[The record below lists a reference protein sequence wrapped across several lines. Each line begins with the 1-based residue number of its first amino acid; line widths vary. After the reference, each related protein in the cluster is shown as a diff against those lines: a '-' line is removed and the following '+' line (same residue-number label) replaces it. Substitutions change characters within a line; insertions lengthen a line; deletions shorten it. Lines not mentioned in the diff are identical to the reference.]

1 MQTSGSSWF
10 VHQDICEYAFCSRQ
24 LMLMAQIAGCPSL
37 WCSACGDYAAGVLPV
52 CKSRTDATA
61 WLDVHARINHC
72 HFCAA
77 DSAGNH
83 DLVIVAKVTNPKYLT
98 SHLRQ
103 ADAQGQIVS
112 RICIFDDLCAVNSL
126 QQAVGRSSCLH

>member
-1 MQTSGSSWF
+1 
-10 VHQDICEYAFCSRQ
+10 
-24 LMLMAQIAGCPSL
+24 MLKSQIAGWVSL
-37 WCSACGDYAAGVLPV
+37 WCSACRDYVAGVLPV
-52 CKSRTDATA
+52 REGRTDATA

-72 HFCAA
+72 HFCAT

-83 DLVIVAKVTNPKYLT
+83 DLVVVAQVTNPEHLT

-126 QQAVGRSSCLH
+126 QQAVGRLSCLH